1 MNAPED
7 KAMWKIRFAQL
18 LAELEG
24 ARMKWS
30 TDVSRRSLKNWW
42 GPLPKPSSR
51 PARLTCSKKMVRSL
65 ELLNTINPEQFQL
78 SLWVH
83 TEDLN
88 LPIAGPGD
96 KIVATID
103 HAFPDSEPE
112 P

>member
-7 KAMWKIRFAQL
+7 KTMWKIRFAEL

-24 ARMKWS
+24 AS
-30 TDVSRRSLKNWW
+30 DEVVDRRFEAFSEELVGAIAKT
-42 GPLPKPSSR
+42 LVTSSS
-51 PARLTCSKKMVRSL
+51 PHLFKEMVRSL